1 MTLMMKR
8 KNLKKIKGSIRIKID
23 LQIIA
28 GFLFYYPSEAGRGCS

>member
-23 LQIIA
+23 LQIMRA
-28 GFLFYYPSEAGRGCS
+28 LKMYPY